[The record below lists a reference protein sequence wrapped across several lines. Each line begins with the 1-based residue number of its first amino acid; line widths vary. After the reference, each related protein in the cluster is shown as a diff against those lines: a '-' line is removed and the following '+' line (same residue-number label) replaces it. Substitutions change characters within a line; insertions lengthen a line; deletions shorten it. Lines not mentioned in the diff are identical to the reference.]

1 MKRTEF
7 EDILILETPYYKNLR
22 TTYRDTVNFQ
32 RYLPI
37 LKKISPGDTFID
49 ALSQKQGKELVYL
62 GRKIFSLQEEF
73 VTTYLQFLSDESTVD
88 KWERFFER
96 YREQLFEVY
105 EGFVGQDNYK
115 VFIFEVV
122 NRKLLRDFLTKHT
135 INESLDRKMLTAERF
150 GVVINQLFTYIRHSL
165 TKDIRVNDQLLIDS
179 YGRLPL
185 LPRCPHSETLKLL
198 SSNFLEQGIPE
209 PLFSEMA
216 MNIMSAHYIEVREK
230 VMADLKKTHTL
241 SKEGI
246 IDILKSH
253 FFFPDDKTL
262 DQLYRL
268 LKDRA
273 QDMLNDLRV
282 KKAKVD
288 TDIIALKQKIKEIT
302 QSLKEQLVHL
312 TENFSTEEVIAN
324 SIKKLQRTLVAQ
336 GYDLRHLKN
345 KHQEYVK
352 NETEVKNILKSKP
365 HDLLTFIFKN
375 EWDPYIILLFNHDRK
390 FSDDDIQLIVKRVYD
405 DIRKDKVAVEVLNR
419 SKVSGFLKD
428 KYDSQLLTEYFREAI
443 HNIIDPLI
451 KTFLLEEM
459 IDYYPQMTGTVSHE
473 GVRYLA
479 EEALA
484 GRAHVVEKEMPKTP
498 SEQTISA
505 PVIARYRELVSVLT
519 YDIRGSTFMGTK
531 LRDARR
537 ENEIRKFFQEYMLGV
552 IEKFGG
558 IPIKDTGDGGIVV
571 FAKNSHEIKTQKD
584 TALVPGNTLTAVR
597 SGLEMVRAAKNFV
610 QENIDKYHDWFREA
624 DERTVDFEGATYA
637 TLPPSYQ
644 TIFQIGVGIAS
655 GSHPREVYLDK
666 NAFGELDLTGMLVRE
681 SNFYSRVKAVSKS
694 TVICD
699 DATVYNMLLNAN
711 KFSFLN
717 EQGLR
722 IDPMLLDVEQGLE
735 YWVNQKIS
743 RRGFILDL
751 YKIFVSQLGQEVT
764 RPGSLKLMLGIFDI
778 ELSETGEIKDGKGG
792 RGKFLFEVSSGATK

>member
-1 MKRTEF
+1 VKRTEF
-7 EDILILETPYYKNLR
+7 EDILILETPYYKNLQ
-22 TTYRDTVNFQ
+22 TTYRDAVHFK

-37 LKKISPGDTFID
+37 LEKISDNDTFVNKL
-49 ALSQKQGKELVYL
+49 AQKQGKELVYL
-62 GRKIFSLQEEF
+62 GRKIFSLQDEF
-73 VTTYLQFLSDESTVD
+73 VTTYMQFLSDESTVN

-96 YREQLFEVY
+96 YQEQLFQVY
-105 EGFVGQDNYK
+105 ESFIGQDDYK

-122 NRKLLRDFLTKHT
+122 NRKLLRDLLTKNT
-135 INESLDRKMLTAERF
+135 VNESLERKTIVAERF
-150 GVVINQLFTYIRHSL
+150 GVVVNQLFTYIRHSL
-165 TKDIRVNDQLLIDS
+165 TKDIRINDQLLIDS

-185 LPRCPHSETLKLL
+185 LPRCSHSETLKLL
-198 SSNFLEQGIPE
+198 NGNFLEQGIPE

-216 MNIMSAHYIEVREK
+216 MNIMDARYVEIKEK
-230 VMADLKKTHTL
+230 VMTELKKVITL
-241 SKEGI
+241 SKDSI

-253 FFFPDDKTL
+253 FFFPDDDAL
-262 DQLYRL
+262 NELHGL
-268 LKDRA
+268 LKERA

-288 TDIIALKQKIKEIT
+288 TDILSLKQKIKEIT
-302 QSLKEQLVHL
+302 QNLKEQLIHL
-312 TENFSTEEVIAN
+312 TENFSTEEAIAN
-324 SIKKLQRTLVAQ
+324 SVKKLQRNLITH

-345 KHQEYVK
+345 KHQDCVK
-352 NETEVKNILKSKP
+352 KETEVKSILKSKP
-365 HDLLTFIFKN
+365 NDLLTYISKN
-375 EWDPYIILLFNHDRK
+375 EWDPYVILLFNHDRK
-390 FSDDDIQLIVKRVYD
+390 FADDNLQTIIKSVYD
-405 DIRKDKVAVEVLNR
+405 DIKKDKAGVEILNR
-419 SKVSGFLKD
+419 SKVSGFLKE

-443 HNIIDPLI
+443 HNIIFPLI

-459 IDYYPQMTGTVSHE
+459 VDYYPQLSSTVSHE
-473 GVRYLA
+473 GIRYLA
-479 EEALA
+479 EEAIS
-484 GRAHVVEKEMPKTP
+484 GRVHVVERKMPKTP
-498 SEQTISA
+498 EQQTISA

-558 IPIKDTGDGGIVV
+558 IPIKDTGDGGIVI
-571 FAKNSHEIKTQKD
+571 FAKNSHEIKTKGEME
-584 TALVPGNTLTAVR
+584 LVPGNTLNAVR
-597 SGLEMVRAAKNFV
+597 SGLEMVHAAKNFV

-655 GSHPREVYLDK
+655 GSYPHEVYFDK

-681 SNFYSRVKAVSKS
+681 SNFYSKVKAVSKS

-699 DATVYNMLLNAN
+699 DATVYNILLNTN

-735 YWVNQKIS
+735 YWINQKLS

-751 YKIFVSQLGQEVT
+751 YKIFVSQLGQEIT